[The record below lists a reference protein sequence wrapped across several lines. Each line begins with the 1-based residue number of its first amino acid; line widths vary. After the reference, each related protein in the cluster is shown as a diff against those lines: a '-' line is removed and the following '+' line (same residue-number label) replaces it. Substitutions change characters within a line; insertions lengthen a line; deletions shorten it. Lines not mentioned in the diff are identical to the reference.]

1 MGSLGAMDDTPID
14 EGAARERLD
23 AERERLQGL
32 VSELRDETAR
42 DDDSGE
48 KIDVAGPPGAV
59 TGETFEREKDLSIL
73 EGLEF
78 ELAEIEAAL
87 QRLDD
92 GTYGVDEVTGE
103 RIDPERLDAIPAA
116 RTNVDTTRD

>member
-1 MGSLGAMDDTPID
+1 
-14 EGAARERLD
+14 
-23 AERERLQGL
+23 LQGL

-48 KIDVAGPPGAV
+48 KIDVAGPPGSV

-73 EGLEF
+73 EGLEL

-103 RIDPERLDAIPAA
+103 RIDPERLEAIPAA
-116 RTNVDTTRD
+116 RTNVDTPRD